1 MAKAVFAGSFD
12 PFTIGHLSVVKQA
25 AQMFDEVYILVA
37 KNPLKKRATMDI
49 ETTQILITDVLAE
62 EGLSNCFCEILPYSI
77 STVDFAEM
85 LGATF
90 LIRGIRD
97 AEDYFYETRMAQT
110 NKLLNPN
117 LHTIYMEAEV
127 NISSSTVRILQEFHK
142 PFLEY
147 LPDAIAAYMRDE
159 ANRRLV

>member
-1 MAKAVFAGSFD
+1 MAKAVYAGSFD

-25 AQMFDEVYILVA
+25 AQMFDEVYILIA
-37 KNPLKKRATMDI
+37 KNPLKKRTTLDI
-49 ETTQILITDVLAE
+49 ETMQILITDVLME

-90 LIRGIRD
+90 LVRGIRD
-97 AEDYFYETRMAQT
+97 AQDYFYETRMAQT

-127 NISSSTVRILQEFHK
+127 NISSSTVRTLMEFNK

-147 LPDAIAAYMRDE
+147 LPHTLAEYISE
-159 ANRRLV
+159 GHRRLV

>member
-1 MAKAVFAGSFD
+1 MAKAVYAGSFD

-25 AQMFDEVYILVA
+25 AQMFDEVYILIA
-37 KNPLKKRATMDI
+37 KNPLKKRTTLDI
-49 ETTQILITDVLAE
+49 ETTQILITDVL
-62 EGLSNCFCEILPYSI
+62 PYSI
-77 STVDFAEM
+77 PTADFAEM

-90 LIRGIRD
+90 LVRGIRD
-97 AEDYFYETRMAQT
+97 AQDYFYETRMAQT

-127 NISSSTVRILQEFHK
+127 NISSSTVRTLMEFNK

-147 LPDAIAAYMRDE
+147 LPHALAEYISE
-159 ANRRLV
+159 GHRRLV

>member
-37 KNPLKKRATMDI
+37 KNPLKRRATLDI
-49 ETTQILITDVLAE
+49 ETMQILITDVLME

-77 STVDFAEM
+77 STADFAEM

-127 NISSSTVRILQEFHK
+127 NISSSTVRTLMEFNK

-147 LPDAIAAYMRDE
+147 LPHAIAEYVSE
-159 ANRRLV
+159 GHRRLV

>member
-1 MAKAVFAGSFD
+1 MAKAVYAGSFD

-25 AQMFDEVYILVA
+25 AQMFDEVYILIA
-37 KNPLKKRATMDI
+37 KNPLKKRTTLDI
-49 ETTQILITDVLAE
+49 ETTQILITDVLME

-77 STVDFAEM
+77 STADFAEM

-90 LIRGIRD
+90 LVRGIRD
-97 AEDYFYETRMAQT
+97 AQDYFYETRMAQT

-127 NISSSTVRILQEFHK
+127 NISSSTVRTLMEFNK
-142 PFLEY
+142 PFLGY
-147 LPDAIAAYMRDE
+147 LPHALAEYISE
-159 ANRRLV
+159 GHRRLV

>member
-1 MAKAVFAGSFD
+1 MAKAVYAGSFD

-25 AQMFDEVYILVA
+25 AKIFDEVYILVA

-49 ETTQILITDVLAE
+49 ETAQILITDVLME
-62 EGLSNCFCEILPYSI
+62 EGLTNCFCEILPYSVP
-77 STVDFAEM
+77 TVDFAEM

-97 AEDYFYETRMAQT
+97 AQDYFYETRMAQT

-127 NISSSTVRILQEFHK
+127 NISSSTVRTLMEFNK
-142 PFLEY
+142 PFLEH
-147 LPDAIAAYMRDE
+147 LPHAIAEYIE
-159 ANRRLV
+159 GNRRLV